1 MLRNNNKVFIRRLS
15 RSCLKTSRNR
25 NIIAVLAI
33 ILTSL
38 LFTSVATIVEGSMQ
52 TTKEQEI
59 RMSGS
64 KFMMSIK
71 YISEETNEKLL
82 KEPAFSQIGRLQYL
96 GQIEDKKLRK
106 ISCDFSWA
114 NKTYIDG
121 IFTELQAGKLP
132 ERGNEVLVDSVVLE
146 MLGVPAKIGTEIPL
160 TYWVNDEKRRETVK
174 VCGIYKGEANETTST
189 IYISRPFFERQM
201 EGISVPEDGTAAAG
215 CILLY
220 VSFPS
225 EKNLEQQR
233 AEVLKKAGFD
243 PDAERGEEGF
253 VVSNISTA
261 YENTNEDSPAIFGAA
276 ALLILVILLAGY
288 LIISNIFRISILKD
302 LRMYG
307 QLKTIG
313 ASPKQLRKLM
323 IRQADLLNLMGI
335 PIGLILGFFLGKALL
350 PVVMQTTIYKDVQE
364 IQPRA
369 LVFAA
374 SALFSFLTVRIS
386 CRRPVKMMSKMSPMQ
401 ALRYQGK
408 ESAKLSRKGGES
420 RQRILRMA
428 FSNVAQNKGKTF
440 FVVLSLSLSI
450 VILNSVLNFTAC
462 FDEETFV
469 KGQSGADFIVS
480 NIEYGVKNESDQNVV
495 PREFIREAKK
505 RSDTEMAGR
514 VYFYQPPDEE
524 AEAAM
529 ASGAYDGVQTA
540 KVQTVNGKPYS
551 MRMEMGKMLFGLDE
565 EVWNRCKVV
574 RGQLD
579 MEKLKTG
586 KYIVEGTDFI
596 NNGEDY
602 EIGLFSLKPGDK
614 VKADIGTCKLEYEV
628 LANVVLPTQ
637 LLFTSSMGEGGYFI
651 LPSEEYLRQFPGRLP
666 IHYVMDTKEGSFQD
680 IDAFL
685 KQYEQKPQ
693 ANIKYESVEK
703 VVEDFQQFRGTYST
717 TGTVL
722 AAIFGVIGILN
733 LLNVIL
739 AGAAARQREFAIMQS
754 IGMTR
759 KQLRRLFMAEGIL
772 YSVIAGILSL
782 ILAAIF
788 SLTTVRALCGVEWFC
803 VYHFS
808 LLPAGVL
815 IPVYLA
821 VSAGIAFVI
830 DKLWNSGSVV
840 EKLRISK

>member
-1 MLRNNNKVFIRRLS
+1 MLNNNNKAFIRSLS
-15 RSCLKTSRNR
+15 RSCLKTSKNR

-38 LFTSVATIVEGSMQ
+38 LFTSVATIVEGSIQ

-71 YISEETNEKLL
+71 YISEEANEKLL
-82 KEPAFSQIGRLQYL
+82 KEPAFSEIGRLQYL
-96 GQIEDKKLRK
+96 GDIEEKKLRK
-106 ISCDFSWA
+106 IGCDFSWA

-121 IFTELQAGKLP
+121 VFTELQAGKLP
-132 ERGNEVLVDSVVLE
+132 EKGNEILVDNVVLE
-146 MLGVPAKIGTEIPL
+146 MLGFPAEIGTEIPL
-160 TYWVNDEKRRETVK
+160 TYWVNDEKRKETMK
-174 VCGIYKGEANETTST
+174 VCGIYKGEANEMTST
-189 IYISRPFFERQM
+189 IYISRPFLEKQM
-201 EGISVPEDGTAAAG
+201 EGISVPEDGTAGAG
-215 CILLY
+215 SILLY

-233 AEVLKKAGFD
+233 AEVLKKAGFH

-253 VVSNISTA
+253 VISNISTA
-261 YENTNEDSPAIFGAA
+261 YDNSDADSPAIFGAA
-276 ALLILVILLAGY
+276 ALLILIILLAGY
-288 LIISNIFRISILKD
+288 LIISNIFRISIIKD

-313 ASPKQLRKLM
+313 ASPKQLQKLM
-323 IRQADLLNLMGI
+323 IKQADLLNLIGI
-335 PIGLILGFFLGKALL
+335 PIGLILGFFLGKGLL

-369 LVFAA
+369 LVFLV

-408 ESAKLSRKGGES
+408 ESAKRSRKGGES

-428 FSNVAQNKGKTF
+428 FSNLSQNKGKTF

-462 FDEETFV
+462 FDEKTFV

-480 NIEYGVKNESDQNVV
+480 HIEYGVRNESEQNVV
-495 PREFIREAKK
+495 PREFVREAKK
-505 RSDTEMAGR
+505 RTDTAMAGR
-514 VYFYQPPDEE
+514 VYCYQAPDEE
-524 AEAAM
+524 AEASM
-529 ASGAYDGVQTA
+529 ASNAYDGVQTA

-551 MRMEMGKMLFGLDE
+551 RQIEMGKMLFGLDE
-565 EVWNRCKVV
+565 EVWKRCKVV

-602 EIGLFSLKPGDK
+602 SEELFSLKPGDK
-614 VKADIGTCKLEYEV
+614 VKAVIGDCKLEYEV

-637 LLFTSSMGEGGYFI
+637 LLFSSSMGEGGYFI

-666 IHYVMDTKEGSFQD
+666 IHYVMDAKEGSFAD

-685 KQYEQKPQ
+685 KNYEKKPQ

-703 VVEDFQQFRGTYST
+703 VVENFQQFRGTYST

-722 AAIFGVIGILN
+722 AVIFGVIGLLN

-739 AGAAARQREFAIMQS
+739 AGAVARQREFAIMQS

-759 KQLRRLFMAEGIL
+759 KQLRRLFMIEGIL
-772 YSVIAGILSL
+772 YSAIAGILSL
-782 ILAAIF
+782 ILSAIF
-788 SLTTVRALCGVEWFC
+788 SFTTVKGLCSLQWFC

-808 LLPAGVL
+808 LLPAGGL

-830 DKLWNSGSVV
+830 DKLWNSGSVTD
-840 EKLRISK
+840 KLRISK